1 MYNEFF
7 TTSEFAKLCGVT
19 KHTLFHYD
27 QVGIL
32 KPDHVGDNGYRY
44 YQASQFYTFDIIS
57 VLQETGMSLREI
69 QEYME
74 NRGQEA
80 YLRLLG
86 ERRAVLNNKV
96 RQLER
101 MGRLLDRAASM
112 VDLAG
117 QRPAGVPWIEER
129 EESYVLEAPLPPD
142 STEVQR
148 VRAIREHFAVCRQEG
163 LEEDLSIGAVAA
175 REDVLRGD
183 YEGIRAFF
191 TCVPERAVSSRL
203 VVRPRGRYGEILHH
217 GSYWDMER
225 SFRTLLAFIED
236 SGLAAA
242 GDFYEYDLLND
253 MATADHEDYVLCI
266 SVQVR

>member
-1 MYNEFF
+1 MHQEFF

-44 YQASQFYTFDIIS
+44 YRANQFYTFDIIS

-69 QEYME
+69 QAYME
-74 NRGQEA
+74 NREQET
-80 YLRLLG
+80 YLRLLD
-86 ERRAVLNNKV
+86 ERRAALDKKI

-101 MGRLLDRAASM
+101 MGRLLDRAAAM
-112 VDLAG
+112 VNFAR
-117 QRPAGVPWIEER
+117 QRPYGIPWIEMQ

-148 VRAIREHFAVCRQEG
+148 VEAMREHFDVCRREG

-175 REDVLRGD
+175 KEDVLGGD

-191 TCVPERAVSSRL
+191 TCIPRRADSSRL
-203 VVRPRGRYGEILHH
+203 VIRPRGRYAKILHH
-217 GSYWDMER
+217 GSYWDMEG
-225 SFRTLLAFIED
+225 SFRRLIAFIEEA
-236 SGLAAA
+236 GLIVA
-242 GDFYEYDLLND
+242 GDFYEYDLIND
-253 MATADHEDYVLCI
+253 MSTADNDEYVLCI
-266 SVQVR
+266 SVKVD